1 MDIIKKKRP
10 QRGKT
15 ASLKKVLTV
24 SGCMFL
30 LIAWENTPAW
40 ANHADARYAQVTTFT
55 FDLQEATVQDVLM
68 AIENQ
73 SDFYFTYSSS
83 QVNTDR
89 LVSINIKNRKITD
102 VLDELFA
109 GQNIGYTIEDRHI
122 VLFSTTGK
130 KNAKVEAVQQ
140 KTRQIKGTVRDAAGE
155 PVIGANV
162 VDLTS
167 PSNGTITDMDGNFTL
182 NVSNNAKL
190 QISYIGFDSK
200 VVSVKGHDALQVV
213 LAEDSKALEEVVV
226 VGYGTQKKVNLTGS
240 VASVSSDE
248 IKDRVQNDVLS
259 SIQGTVPGV
268 TVVSRPGKDA
278 SINFRGRG
286 NLGTSEPLYVIDGAI
301 ADATFF
307 SNLDPNSIESIS
319 FLKDAASSA
328 IYGSRAAYGVVLVT
342 TKQGKEGRM
351 DVSYSGMVGMKAPT
365 YTPDLVNSWEYAE
378 LYNEALYNTNPAAGK
393 KQGFTDEQIELF
405 RNGSQPDLYP
415 NTNWVDLL
423 FDDWAVTTKHSLN
436 FSGGTKKLRYFAG
449 LGYIYDTENVRNR
462 DTRRYNLNL
471 NVSSDV
477 TDWLTFRGGVKY
489 IQRNKD
495 VDGGTPSFDNM
506 LIVPSTFVAQQ
517 SNGEW
522 GSVESGHEASG
533 TFAGGNPLRAYSTN
547 DWTKNQVE
555 NTMYELAFDLKPVK
569 GLVITGQATYKSYSY
584 KNKYYNSLKDDVP
597 SFLNP
602 GTVIGGTGNTINSME
617 VNWQSNNFLT
627 YTGTANYSWTKG
639 IHSFS
644 VLAGVSYEHYKA
656 ETLMAS
662 RQDFPADSFED
673 LSAGATSGSLY
684 KNGSSMQEYKMFSYF
699 GRVNYTL
706 MDRYMFEA
714 NFRGDASSRFHADN
728 RWGYFPSFSAGW
740 RISEEA
746 FMEDTR
752 NVIDNLKLRASYG
765 TLGNINN
772 VGNYDYFQNYGGR
785 KVWGTDAYYS
795 FSDSPAK
802 VIEET
807 KPANPTL
814 TWEKVALADIG
825 LDFDLWNGKL
835 SGTADYYVKN
845 TSNILLS
852 YNVPLE
858 TGISTAPS
866 QNIAKVRNKGFELAL
881 THRNT
886 INKFSYV
893 IGANIATNSNR
904 ITDMAA
910 SDNKIDNVSGHG
922 VAKYISKVGE
932 SVGSFYGFKSDGLYT
947 QEEIDAGHY
956 YTYGGVTPN
965 AGDTKFVPQRDLK
978 WGEEITDDDRTIIG
992 CEVPDFTYGINLS
1005 MNYANF
1011 EFSVFGQGVSGA
1023 DVAFEVYQVHPFF
1036 HGQDNPRAYHLGRW
1050 TEENPNP
1057 NAIYPRIYTASS
1069 PHTTYNRAFND
1080 YHIFDADYFRIKTLS
1095 FGYNVPKNVI
1105 TRLGL
1110 SSLKVYITGEN
1121 LFTIRADHKMKDFD
1135 PEATSSTIQALGT
1148 KSLAFGV
1155 NVSF

>member
-1 MDIIKKKRP
+1 MNFKLRSRSGFKEKNPVLRKII
-10 QRGKT
+10 
-15 ASLKKVLTV
+15 TV

-30 LIAWENTPAW
+30 LLTVEGGNVW
-40 ANHADARYAQVTTFT
+40 ASSFPNSHQQLVKISFKMQDV
-55 FDLQEATVQDVLM
+55 TVQEVL
-68 AIENQ
+68 ASVERQTN
-73 SDFYFTYSSS
+73 YRFTYNPL
-83 QVNTDR
+83 QIGADR
-89 LVSINIKNRKITD
+89 RVTIDLSNKSVTEI
-102 VLDELFA
+102 LDELFL
-109 GQNIGYTIEDRHI
+109 GKKVQYVVDGNNI
-122 VLFSTTGK
+122 VLFIDGK
-130 KNAKVEAVQQ
+130 KAELKGINQQ
-140 KTRQIKGTVRDAAGE
+140 KIKIVKGTVKDNTGE
-155 PVIGANV
+155 VVIGANV
-162 VDLTS
+162 IDLS
-167 PSNGTITDMDGNFTL
+167 VPSNGTITDIDGNFTL
-182 NVSNNAKL
+182 QVSDDTRL
-190 QISYIGFDSK
+190 QISYIGYSSK
-200 VVSVKGHDALQVV
+200 EISVKGVTDLQII
-213 LAEDSKALEEVVV
+213 LDEDSKILDEVVV

-240 VASVSSDE
+240 VSSVNSED

-268 TVVSRPGKDA
+268 TVVSHPGKDA

-286 NLGTSEPLYVIDGAI
+286 NLGISEPLYVIDGAI
-301 ADATFF
+301 ANAAFF

-342 TKQGKEGRM
+342 TKQGKDGRM

-365 YTPDLVNSWEYAE
+365 YKADLVNSWEYAE
-378 LYNEALYNTNPAAGK
+378 LYNEALYNTNPSGGK
-393 KQGFTDEQIELF
+393 NQSFTNEQIELF
-405 RNGSQPDLYP
+405 KNGSQPDLYP
-415 NTNWVDLL
+415 NTNWMDLL

-449 LGYIYDTENVRNR
+449 LGYIYDTENLRNR
-462 DTRRYNLNL
+462 DVRRYNLNL

-489 IQRNKD
+489 IQRKKD
-495 VDGGTPSFDNM
+495 INGGTPSFNNI
-506 LIVPSTFVAQQ
+506 LIVPSTFVAKQ

-533 TFAGGNPLRAYSTN
+533 TFAGGNPLRDYSTG
-547 DWTKNQVE
+547 DWTKIQIE
-555 NTMYELAFDLKPVK
+555 HSMYELAFDLKPIK
-569 GLVITGQATYKSYSY
+569 GLVLTGQATYETYAY
-584 KNKYYNSLKDDVP
+584 KDKIYTSLKDEIP
-597 SFLNP
+597 SFLKP
-602 GTVIGGTGNTINSME
+602 GSFIGGTGNTINSMK
-617 VNWQSNNFLT
+617 VNWKNHNFLT
-627 YTGTANYSWTKG
+627 YTGTANYSWTKD

-644 VLAGVSYEHYKA
+644 VLAGVSYEHYNE
-656 ETLMAS
+656 ETLTGS

-673 LSAGATSGSLY
+673 LSAGAASGSLY
-684 KNGSSMQEYKMFSYF
+684 KNDSGMQEYKMFSYF

-714 NFRGDASSRFHADN
+714 NFRADASSRFHADN

-746 FMEDTR
+746 FMENTR
-752 NVIDNLKLRASYG
+752 SILDNLKLRASYG

-772 VGNYDYFQNYGGR
+772 VGNYDYFQNYGGNS
-785 KVWGTDAYYS
+785 YYS
-795 FSDSPAK
+795 FGNVPAK

-807 KPANPTL
+807 KPANSSL
-814 TWEKVALADIG
+814 GWEKVALTDVG
-825 LDFDLWNGKL
+825 FDFDLWNGKL

-845 TSNILLS
+845 TSDILLA

-858 TGISTAPS
+858 IGITNAPS
-866 QNIAKVRNKGFELAL
+866 QNVAKVRNKGFELTL
-881 THRNT
+881 SHRNQ
-886 INKFSYV
+886 INKFSYM
-893 IGANIATNSNR
+893 ISANIATNHNEITNLASSND
-904 ITDMAA
+904 II
-910 SDNKIDNVSGHG
+910 SNLNGGHG
-922 VAKYISKVGE
+922 VAKYILREGE
-932 SVGSFYGFKSDGLYT
+932 SIGSFYGFKSKGLYT

-965 AGDTKFVPQRDLK
+965 AGDTKFIPQRELK
-978 WGEEITDDDRTIIG
+978 WGEEITDNDRTIIG
-992 CEVPDFTYGINLS
+992 CEVPNFTYGINLS
-1005 MNYANF
+1005 MNYNNF
-1011 EFSVFGQGVSGA
+1011 ELSVFGQGVSGA

-1080 YHIFDADYFRIKTLS
+1080 YQIFDADYFRIKIIS
-1095 FGYNVPKNVI
+1095 FGYNVPKDVV

-1110 SSLKVYITGEN
+1110 SSLKLYVTGEN
-1121 LFTIRADHKMKDFD
+1121 LFTIRMDHKMKDFD
-1135 PEATSSTIQALGT
+1135 PESTSSTIQALGT